1 MTSDVNVERRVATSL
16 MSPSLLCLLLLTI
29 TIDAAPAPD
38 VVSDLAGTVRGLSRT
53 AGGMV
58 KSLPIVGGLASPF
71 VDGAQG
77 FVDSASKGF
86 GK

>member
-38 VVSDLAGTVRGLSRT
+38 VVSDLAGNLSLITADTFDHEKLDILQVPCAGSVGLRE
-53 AGGMV
+53 AW
-58 KSLPIVGGLASPF
+58 
-71 VDGAQG
+71 
-77 FVDSASKGF
+77 
-86 GK
+86 